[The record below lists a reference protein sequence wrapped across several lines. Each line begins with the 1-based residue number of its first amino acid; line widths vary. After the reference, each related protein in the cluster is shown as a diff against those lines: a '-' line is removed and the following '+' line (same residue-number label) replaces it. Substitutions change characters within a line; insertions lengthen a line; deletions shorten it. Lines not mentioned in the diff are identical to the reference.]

1 MIPAVTV
8 YTQPDCVQ
16 CDRTKKWLDDPKRGN
31 MAGLYRVVDL
41 AESPEDLAAVKALGY
56 MAAPGGGCQ
65 HQRRH
70 PGRDALVRLPAGHAG
85 AVLQGAAGSSMTPDR
100 VRAVQ
105 ARWPGTR
112 YPYWPAPQ

>member
-16 CDRTKKWLDDPKRGN
+16 CDRTKKWLEDPKRGN

-41 AESPEDLAAVKALGY
+41 ADSPEDLAAV
-56 MAAPGGGCQ
+56 
-65 HQRRH
+65 
-70 PGRDALVRLPAGHAG
+70 
-85 AVLQGAAGSSMTPDR
+85 MTPDR